1 MTVWI
6 ILNKTC
12 FHLFFSLSLS
22 KQTNITMYIANPI
35 YDVFFKYLMEDT
47 DLAKVLIGAIIEED
61 IVELTLAPQELTIS
75 SQKHY
80 LSVVR
85 MDFKAVIR
93 NQTGALKTV
102 LIELQ
107 KGKVAFDIAR
117 FRRYLAKNYERK
129 EKTTDRHGN
138 IIESSVPIIAIYFLG
153 FELETIKV
161 PVLKATHQYYD
172 VLGRR
177 GIVGKDSF
185 VEQLIHDCFVVQ
197 IPHLPTQ
204 TQTKL
209 EKILSIFNQQY
220 SITNDHRMLD
230 IPASMAQDVD
240 IQAFISRLGKPLQ
253 DYQMLEQAQAEDELE
268 TTLDDMQRKLTQQ
281 QDAIVEKDNVITEKD
296 KMIAELQKQLNTI
309 QNK

>member
-1 MTVWI
+1 M
-6 ILNKTC
+6 
-12 FHLFFSLSLS
+12 FFSLSLS

>member
-1 MTVWI
+1 
-6 ILNKTC
+6 
-12 FHLFFSLSLS
+12 
-22 KQTNITMYIANPI
+22 MYIANPI

>member
-1 MTVWI
+1 
-6 ILNKTC
+6 
-12 FHLFFSLSLS
+12 LFFSLSLS